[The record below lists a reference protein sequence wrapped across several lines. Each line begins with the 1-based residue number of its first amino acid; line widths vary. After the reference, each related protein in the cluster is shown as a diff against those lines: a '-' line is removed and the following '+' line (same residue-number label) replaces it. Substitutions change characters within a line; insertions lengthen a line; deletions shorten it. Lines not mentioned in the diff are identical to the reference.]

1 MSVNYPGNPLLKVE
15 KLCNLLLGVTIHF
28 LQTNSIPL
36 VKVNGR
42 NVEYVLQQTISKF
55 KRRNFDSIWLNLE
68 WRYVQLWYPTL
79 LDNMYTY

>member
-1 MSVNYPGNPLLKVE
+1 MSVNYQGNPLLKVE

-42 NVEYVLQQTISKF
+42 NVEYVLQQTIF
-55 KRRNFDSIWLNLE
+55 NLNVETLIQFD
-68 WRYVQLWYPTL
+68 
-79 LDNMYTY
+79 